1 MFDLDSR
8 TPVLIAV
15 IGVAVTLI
23 GLEFCL
29 LGQWWTGFA
38 LIGLGLSTGSVK
50 ELESPVGSSR
60 T

>member
-1 MFDLDSR
+1 MLDLDSR

-15 IGVAVTLI
+15 IGAAVTLI

-38 LIGLGLSTGSVK
+38 LVGLGLSTGSVK
-50 ELESPVGSSR
+50 ELEAPVESSR
-60 T
+60 S